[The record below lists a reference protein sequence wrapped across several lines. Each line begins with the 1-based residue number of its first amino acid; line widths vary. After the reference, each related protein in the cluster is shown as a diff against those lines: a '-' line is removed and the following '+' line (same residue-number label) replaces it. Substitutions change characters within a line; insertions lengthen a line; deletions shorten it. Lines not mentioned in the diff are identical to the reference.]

1 MRPPEKDITTKCE
14 WLHYN
19 KPFLRLSPFKL
30 ETSNNEGNYVAILLD
45 FMSPTEIEAMK
56 LKAKGHMKATPYA
69 VGKEQ
74 HEFSYKRNSKI
85 KYVSERNDELALA
98 VTRRME
104 DALAY
109 TEALKI
115 ILFGTF

>member
-30 ETSNNEGNYVAILLD
+30 ETSNNEGNYVGILLD

-109 TEALKI
+109 KV
-115 ILFGTF
+115 TF